1 MDNQRLKGYE
11 RICGVLSNPVKANE
25 TPFYSHPSHCSWF
38 LRVLLFIVDME
49 MKGMI
54 SFALLWPL
62 QSWCQA
68 IPFLFSSIAYLSH
81 TLSFSSQGRVPLV
94 KLHTLHGTTERA
106 QCSQDRSHW
115 VAFVRFI
122 AAETAQ
128 WRDSACCRRMKSV
141 SQQGQPSL
149 RSGRVFVIPFQAH
162 RFAKT
167 HNPWLMNPILAIHLG
182 STRHVLVASEPDRH
196 HSEQYCPSIVLT
208 PKENRSYP

>member
-1 MDNQRLKGYE
+1 MLGFFA
-11 RICGVLSNPVKANE
+11 CS
-25 TPFYSHPSHCSWF
+25 TFYSGYGNERDDSLC
-38 LRVLLFIVDME
+38 IVV
-49 MKGMI
+49 
-54 SFALLWPL
+54 
-62 QSWCQA
+62 A
-68 IPFLFSSIAYLSH
+68 IAIMMSSDSLPFSSIAYLSH

-106 QCSQDRSHW
+106 QCSWDRSHW
-115 VAFVRFI
+115 AAFVRFI

-128 WRDSACCRRMKSV
+128 WRDSACCRRMMSV

-149 RSGRVFVIPFQAH
+149 RSGRVFGIPFQAH

-167 HNPWLMNPILAIHLG
+167 HNLWLMVPILAIHLG

-196 HSEQYCPSIVLT
+196 HPEQYCPSIVLT